1 MEEEPAAR
9 ASPEADPRKVAAV
22 VRPSR
27 RFLFTAC
34 TSIVLLAQS
43 IAVIPLLAQSRAG
56 ANPGAAR
63 DERSGSLDV
72 ILLLD
77 KSLSMAP
84 YFAKAKEYAAGS
96 VIGSILVPGDRLI
109 VEAVYGKVDRLVK
122 MDISS
127 ETDKAAAIRAI
138 RDVKANGRFTDLGN
152 ALDVAKKDLDE
163 LGQPE
168 RPKYVLMI
176 TDERQEAPAGS
187 PYQATDYKLKHPSLE
202 YVKKIDL
209 GEFRAII
216 VGLQVKDKV
225 AQTAPEVMKLLLEP
239 PVRNGSAT
247 ARGAAS
253 VVAAEGIKAGSPGSS
268 ASARSAM
275 SAIPSWALAG
285 AAGLLVL
292 AVIGIALAAI
302 ASRKSKKGS
311 SQA

>member
-1 MEEEPAAR
+1 LEEDPAAR
-9 ASPEADPRKVAAV
+9 ASPSADPRKVAVV

-43 IAVIPLLAQSRAG
+43 IIFYPLTAQTSVG
-56 ANPGAAR
+56 ASPGAAR

-84 YFAKAKEYAAGS
+84 YFSKAKEYAAGT

-122 MDISS
+122 MNIGS
-127 ETDKAAAIRAI
+127 EADKAAAIRAI
-138 RDVKANGRFTDLGN
+138 RDVKADGRFTDLGN
-152 ALDVAKKDLDE
+152 GLDVAKKDLDE

-168 RPKYVLMI
+168 RPKYVLMV

-187 PYQATDYKLKHPSLE
+187 PYQAKDYKLKHPSLE

-209 GEFRAII
+209 GEFRAIV

-225 AQTAPEVMKLLLEP
+225 AQTAPEVMKLLMEP
-239 PVRNGSAT
+239 PVRNPSAAT
-247 ARGAAS
+247 RGTGNGAA
-253 VVAAEGIKAGSPGSS
+253 AESPGSS
-268 ASARSAM
+268 ASARAAL

-292 AVIGIALAAI
+292 AVIGIALAAA
-302 ASRKSKKGS
+302 ASRKNKKGS
-311 SQA
+311 SPA